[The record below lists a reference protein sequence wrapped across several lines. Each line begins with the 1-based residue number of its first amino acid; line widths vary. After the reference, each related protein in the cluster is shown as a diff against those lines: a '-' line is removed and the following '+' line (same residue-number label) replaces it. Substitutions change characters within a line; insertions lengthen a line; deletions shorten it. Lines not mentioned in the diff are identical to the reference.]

1 MRERKTEREKERE
14 RENKRER
21 VRERIANEV
30 QGHAFFVTKNNECR
44 KRV

>member
-14 RENKRER
+14 RE
-21 VRERIANEV
+21 RERIANEV